1 LTLSDKLSHPTTY
14 SDADSLAATPAYTL
28 PAMTFP
34 VSISPTIEVDG
45 TMNEAATAQSAEA
58 DVHPTARISSSA
70 RIGREVTI
78 QAEAQILD
86 RASVGE
92 RSLVGPRT
100 FVDEDVIVGAYVR
113 VLNDVTLCK
122 GVMIES
128 GVFIGPH
135 VLFTSMENPR
145 AIYPSGEP
153 KPETQNDFECIL
165 VRHGASI
172 EAGAILLAGVRIGQF
187 AMIRPGSVVTQDI
200 PAYGLVAGNPAKLIG
215 QVCRCGHPY
224 PYNEEPTSHTCP
236 DCGFTLPL

>member
-1 LTLSDKLSHPTTY
+1 MGLL
-14 SDADSLAATPAYTL
+14 
-28 PAMTFP
+28 
-34 VSISPTIEVDG
+34 PTIEVDG
-45 TMNEAATAQSAEA
+45 IMSDAATAQSTEA
-58 DVHPTARISSSA
+58 DVHPTAQVAISA
-70 RIGREVTI
+70 RIGREVSI
-78 QAEAQILD
+78 HADAQILD

-92 RSLVGPRT
+92 RSLIGPRS

-113 VLNDVTLCK
+113 ILNDVSLCK

-172 EAGAILLAGVRIGQF
+172 EAGAILLPGVRIGQF
-187 AMIRPGSVVTQDI
+187 AMVRPGSVVTQDV
-200 PAYGLVAGNPAKLIG
+200 PSYGLVAGNPARLIG

-224 PYNEEPTSHTCP
+224 PYSEEPISHTCP